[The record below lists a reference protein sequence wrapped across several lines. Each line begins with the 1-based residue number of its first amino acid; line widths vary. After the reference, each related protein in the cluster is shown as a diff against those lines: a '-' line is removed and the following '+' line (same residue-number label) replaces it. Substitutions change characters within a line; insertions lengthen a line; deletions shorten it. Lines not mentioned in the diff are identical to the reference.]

1 MKNLKMMRRGFSL
14 EYRTPL
20 FIWFGIIA
28 GLLWS
33 LDYWKVFLRAQL
45 YFPQQDHTVSQLKR
59 LLRIIL
65 FLIGVVGWG
74 YLSYSL
80 TQPRLPQKFSPSNI
94 AVNDIIL
101 CIDVSRSML
110 AEDIKPN
117 RLEAAKDRI
126 REFAKL
132 RPTDRISV
140 VIFSEKVFTLLPL
153 TTDPSL
159 LDKVLAEISIG
170 FLGSGTNIGDG
181 LALSVARAV
190 NSETKNKVIVLLTD
204 GVANVG
210 TLTPLQ
216 AAEEAKKY
224 GIKVYTIGL
233 GTDEDAKIPVGNG
246 IFGTQYQLIPG
257 GSIDYKTLK
266 EISDLTGG
274 KFYPA
279 KSDQALKDILGD
291 IQKLEKTEI
300 KVNQQV
306 VYDERYYHYLLI
318 GVLLI
323 FGVEFSRRLLMKD
336 VT

>member
-1 MKNLKMMRRGFSL
+1 MEFKN
-14 EYRTPL
+14 PL
-20 FIWFGIIA
+20 LLWFGVAA
-28 GLLWS
+28 GLMWA
-33 LDYWKVFLRAQL
+33 LDYWKVFQRAQL
-45 YFPQQDHTVSQLKR
+45 YFPQSQSSYAWWKQS
-59 LLRIIL
+59 LRILL
-65 FLIGVVGWG
+65 FLVGAAGWA
-74 YLSYSL
+74 YLSYAL
-80 TQPRLPQKFSPSNI
+80 MQPRKPQKFSPSNI
-94 AVNDIIL
+94 EVNDIVL

-110 AEDIKPN
+110 AEDIRPN
-117 RLEAAKDRI
+117 RLEVAKERI
-126 REFAKL
+126 REFARL
-132 RPTDRISV
+132 RPTDRISI

-159 LDKVLAEISIG
+159 VDQVLSEISIG
-170 FLGSGTNIGDG
+170 YLGSGTNIGDG

-216 AAEEAKKY
+216 AAEEAKRY

-246 IFGTQYQLIPG
+246 LFGTQYQLIPG
-257 GSIDYKTLK
+257 GSIDYKVLK

-279 KSDQALKDILGD
+279 KSEQALKQILDD

-300 KVNQQV
+300 KVNHQI
-306 VYDERYYHYLLI
+306 VYDEMFYTYLLI
-318 GVLLI
+318 GVAIL
-323 FGVEFSRRLLMKD
+323 FGVEVLRRLLLKD

>member
-1 MKNLKMMRRGFSL
+1 M
-14 EYRTPL
+14 EYKSPWL
-20 FIWFGIIA
+20 VWVGVIVA
-28 GLLWS
+28 LLWT
-33 LDYWKVFLRAQL
+33 LDYWKVFIRSPL
-45 YFPQQDHTVSQLKR
+45 YFPLQEKSSLRFKQFIRTVMFLTG
-59 LLRIIL
+59 LL
-65 FLIGVVGWG
+65 GWA

-80 TQPRLPQKFSPSNI
+80 MQPRKPQKFTPSNI
-94 AVNDIIL
+94 EVNDIIL

-117 RLEAAKDRI
+117 RLEVAKNRI
-126 REFAKL
+126 REFARM

-153 TTDPSL
+153 TTDPAL
-159 LDKVLAEISIG
+159 VDQVLSEISIG
-170 FLGSGTNIGDG
+170 YLGSGTNIGDG

-190 NSETKNKVIVLLTD
+190 NSDTKNKVVVLLTD

-216 AAEEAKKY
+216 AAEEAKKF

-233 GTDEDAKIPVGNG
+233 GTDEDARIPVGTG

-279 KSDQALKDILGD
+279 KSNGALKEILDD

-300 KVNQQV
+300 KVNNQI
-306 VYDERYYHYLLI
+306 VYDEQFYFYLLV
-318 GVLLI
+318 GVSLI
-323 FGVEFSRRLLMKD
+323 FAVELLRRLLLKD
-336 VT
+336 VA

>member
-1 MKNLKMMRRGFSL
+1 M
-14 EYRTPL
+14 EYKYPYL
-20 FIWFGIIA
+20 IWLGVIA
-28 GLLWS
+28 GLIWA
-33 LDYWKVFLRAQL
+33 LDYWKVFQRAKL
-45 YFPQQDHTVSQLKR
+45 YFPQQDHSLDLWKKTLR
-59 LLRIIL
+59 ALLFIAGIA
-65 FLIGVVGWG
+65 GWI
-74 YLSYSL
+74 YISYSL
-80 TQPRLPQKFSPSNI
+80 MQPRKPQKFSPSSVE
-94 AVNDIIL
+94 VNDIIL

-117 RLEAAKDRI
+117 RLEVAKQRI
-126 REFAKL
+126 REFANM

-159 LDKVLAEISIG
+159 VDKVLAEISIG

-210 TLTPLQ
+210 SLTPIQ
-216 AAEEAKKY
+216 AAQEAKKY

-233 GTDEDAKIPVGNG
+233 GTDDDARIPVGNG

-257 GSIDYKTLK
+257 GSIDYKVLK
-266 EISDLTGG
+266 EISELTGG

-279 KSDQALKDILGD
+279 KSDQALKEILSD

-300 KVNQQV
+300 KVNHQV
-306 VYDERYYHYLLI
+306 VYEELYYTYLAI
-318 GVLLI
+318 GVALL
-323 FGVEFSRRLLMKD
+323 FGVEVLRRLLLKD
-336 VT
+336 VV

>member
-1 MKNLKMMRRGFSL
+1 MEFKN
-14 EYRTPL
+14 PL
-20 FIWFGIIA
+20 YLWFGVAA
-28 GLLWS
+28 GLMWA
-33 LDYWKVFLRAQL
+33 LDYWKVFQRAQL
-45 YFPQQDHTVSQLKR
+45 YYPQAQSKFAWWKQG
-59 LLRIIL
+59 LRILL
-65 FLIGVVGWG
+65 FVLGAIGWA

-80 TQPRLPQKFSPSNI
+80 MQPRKPQKFSPSNI
-94 AVNDIIL
+94 EVNDIVL

-117 RLEAAKDRI
+117 RLEVAKERI
-126 REFAKL
+126 REFARL
-132 RPTDRISV
+132 RPTDRISII
-140 VIFSEKVFTLLPL
+140 IFSEKVFTLLPL
-153 TTDPSL
+153 TTDPAL
-159 LDKVLAEISIG
+159 VDQVLSEISIG
-170 FLGSGTNIGDG
+170 YLGSGTNIGDG

-216 AAEEAKKY
+216 AAEEAKNY

-246 IFGTQYQLIPG
+246 VFGTQYQLIPG
-257 GSIDYKTLK
+257 GSIDYKVLK

-279 KSDQALKDILGD
+279 KSEKALKEILDD

-300 KVNQQV
+300 KVNHQI
-306 VYDERYYHYLLI
+306 VYDEQFYTFLLL
-318 GVLLI
+318 GVAIL
-323 FGVEFSRRLLMKD
+323 FGVEVLRRLLLKD

>member
-1 MKNLKMMRRGFSL
+1 MEFKN
-14 EYRTPL
+14 PL
-20 FIWFGIIA
+20 LLWFGVIA
-28 GLLWS
+28 GLMWAR
-33 LDYWKVFLRAQL
+33 DFWKIFQRAQL
-45 YFPQQDHTVSQLKR
+45 YYPQAQSKFAWWKQG
-59 LLRIIL
+59 LRILL
-65 FLIGVVGWG
+65 FVAGAVGWA

-80 TQPRLPQKFSPSNI
+80 MQPRKPQKFSPSNI
-94 AVNDIIL
+94 EVNDIVL

-110 AEDIKPN
+110 AEDIRPN
-117 RLEAAKDRI
+117 RLEVAKEKI
-126 REFAKL
+126 REFARL
-132 RPTDRISV
+132 RPTDRISI

-159 LDKVLAEISIG
+159 VDQVLSEISIG
-170 FLGSGTNIGDG
+170 YLGSGTNIGDG

-210 TLTPLQ
+210 TLTPIQ
-216 AAEEAKKY
+216 AAEEAKRY

-246 IFGTQYQLIPG
+246 VFGTQYQLIPG
-257 GSIDYKTLK
+257 GSIDYKVLK
-266 EISDLTGG
+266 EISELTGG

-279 KSDQALKDILGD
+279 KSEKALKEILDD

-300 KVNQQV
+300 KVNHQI
-306 VYDERYYHYLLI
+306 VYDEQYYTFLLI
-318 GVLLI
+318 GVAIL
-323 FGVEFSRRLLMKD
+323 FGVEVLRRLLLKD

>member
-1 MKNLKMMRRGFSL
+1 MEFKH
-14 EYRTPL
+14 PL
-20 FIWFGIIA
+20 FIWFGVIA
-28 GLLWS
+28 GIMWA
-33 LDYWKVFLRAQL
+33 LDYWKVFQKAQL
-45 YFPQQDHTVSQLKR
+45 YFPQGQSHFAWWKKSFR
-59 LLRIIL
+59 FLL
-65 FLIGVVGWG
+65 FVAGVIGWG

-80 TQPRLPQKFSPSNI
+80 MQPRKPQKFSPSNI
-94 AVNDIIL
+94 EVNDIVL

-117 RLEAAKDRI
+117 RLEVAKERI
-126 REFAKL
+126 REFARL
-132 RPTDRISV
+132 RPTDRIAI

-153 TTDPSL
+153 TTDPAL
-159 LDKVLAEISIG
+159 VDQVLAEISIG
-170 FLGSGTNIGDG
+170 YLGSGTNIGDG

-210 TLTPLQ
+210 TLTPIQ
-216 AAEEAKKY
+216 AAEEAKKF

-233 GTDEDAKIPVGNG
+233 GTDDDAKIPVGNG
-246 IFGTQYQLIPG
+246 VFGTQYQLIPG
-257 GSIDYKTLK
+257 GSIDYKVLK
-266 EISDLTGG
+266 EISDLTGA

-279 KSDQALKDILGD
+279 KSEGALKEILDD

-306 VYDERYYHYLLI
+306 VYDEKYYSYLLI
-318 GVLLI
+318 GVALLLA
-323 FGVEFSRRLLMKD
+323 VEVLRRLLLKD

>member
-1 MKNLKMMRRGFSL
+1 M
-14 EYRTPL
+14 EYKTPIFL
-20 FIWFGIIA
+20 WFGVA
-28 GLLWS
+28 GGLLWS
-33 LDYWKVFLRAQL
+33 LDYWKVFLRSPL
-45 YFPQQDHTVSQLKR
+45 FFPQQNSSTSWWRKII
-59 LLRIIL
+59 RIFL
-65 FLIGVVGWG
+65 FIVGIISWA
-74 YLSYSL
+74 YLSYSVM
-80 TQPRLPQKFSPSNI
+80 QPRKPQKFTPSNI
-94 AVNDIIL
+94 EVNDIIL

-117 RLEAAKDRI
+117 RLEVAKARI
-126 REFAKL
+126 RDFVKL

-153 TTDPSL
+153 TTDPAL
-159 LDKVLAEISIG
+159 VDQVLSEISIG
-170 FLGSGTNIGDG
+170 YLGSGTNIGDG

-190 NSETKNKVIVLLTD
+190 NSDTKNKVIILLTD

-216 AAEEAKKY
+216 AAEEAKKF

-233 GTDEDAKIPVGNG
+233 GTDEAARIPVGNG

-279 KSDQALKDILGD
+279 KSNNALKEIMDD
-291 IQKLEKTEI
+291 IQNLEKTEI
-300 KVNQQV
+300 KVNHKII
-306 VYDERYYHYLLI
+306 YDEQFYHYLFL
-318 GVLLI
+318 GVSLL
-323 FGVEFSRRLLMKD
+323 FLVEFLRRILLRDM
-336 VT
+336 T

>member
-1 MKNLKMMRRGFSL
+1 M
-14 EYRTPL
+14 EYKYPS
-20 FIWFGIIA
+20 FVWIGVVAAIM
-28 GLLWS
+28 WS
-33 LDYWKVFLRAQL
+33 LDYWKVFLKAQL
-45 YFPQQDHTVSQLKR
+45 YFPQQKHSYFWWKKVVR
-59 LLRIIL
+59 
-65 FLIGVVGWG
+65 FAFFAIGMVGWAS
-74 YLSYSL
+74 LSYSL
-80 TQPRLPQKFSPSNI
+80 MQPRKPQKYSPSNI
-94 AVNDIIL
+94 EVNDIVL

-117 RLEAAKDRI
+117 RLEVAKERI
-126 REFAKL
+126 REFARM

-159 LDKVLAEISIG
+159 VDQVLKEISIG
-170 FLGSGTNIGDG
+170 YLGSGTNIGDG

-233 GTDEDAKIPVGNG
+233 GTDDDARIPVGNG
-246 IFGTQYQLIPG
+246 IFGTQYQKIPG

-279 KSDQALKDILGD
+279 KSAGALKEILDD

-300 KVNQQV
+300 KVNQQI
-306 VYDERYYHYLLI
+306 VYDEQFYQYLLW
-318 GVLLI
+318 GVGIL
-323 FGVEFSRRLLMKD
+323 FAVEILRRLLLKD
-336 VT
+336 VA

>member
-1 MKNLKMMRRGFSL
+1 MWIGV
-14 EYRTPL
+14 
-20 FIWFGIIA
+20 IA
-28 GLLWS
+28 GILWT
-33 LDYWKVFLRAQL
+33 LDFWKVFVRAQL
-45 YFPQQDHTVSQLKR
+45 YFPQQQNTYSLIKK
-59 LLRIIL
+59 LLRFML
-65 FLIGVVGWG
+65 FAAGIAGWA
-74 YLSYSL
+74 YLSFAL
-80 TQPRLPQKFSPSNI
+80 MQPRKPQKYSPSNI
-94 AVNDIIL
+94 EVNDIVL

-117 RLEAAKDRI
+117 RLEVAKEKI
-126 REFAKL
+126 RDFARL
-132 RPTDRISV
+132 RPTDRISI

-153 TTDPSL
+153 TTDPAL
-159 LDKVLAEISIG
+159 VDQVLSEITIG
-170 FLGSGTNIGDG
+170 YLGSGTNIGDG

-190 NSETKNKVIVLLTD
+190 NSDTKNKVIVLLTD

-233 GTDEDAKIPVGNG
+233 GTDNDAKIPVGNG

-257 GSIDYKTLK
+257 GGIDYKVLQ

-279 KSDQALKDILGD
+279 KSEGALKEILDD

-300 KVNQQV
+300 KVNHQI
-306 VYDERYYHYLLI
+306 VYDEQYYNYLII
-318 GVLLI
+318 GVALL
-323 FGVEFSRRLLMKD
+323 FAVEVLRRLLLRD
-336 VT
+336 VA

>member
-1 MKNLKMMRRGFSL
+1 M
-14 EYRTPL
+14 EYKTPL
-20 FIWFGIIA
+20 FLWLGVIA
-28 GLLWS
+28 GLFWT
-33 LDYWKVFLRAQL
+33 LDYWKVFLRSPL
-45 YFPQQDHTVSQLKR
+45 FFPQQATSTMWFRKI
-59 LLRIIL
+59 LRILL
-65 FLIGVVGWG
+65 FLVGLAGWA
-74 YLSYSL
+74 YLSYAL
-80 TQPRLPQKFSPSNI
+80 MQPRKPQKFTPSNI
-94 AVNDIIL
+94 EVNDIIL

-117 RLEAAKDRI
+117 RLEVAKDRI
-126 REFAKL
+126 RDFAKM

-153 TTDPSL
+153 TTDPAL
-159 LDKVLAEISIG
+159 VDQVLSEISIG
-170 FLGSGTNIGDG
+170 YLGSGTNIGDG

-216 AAEEAKKY
+216 AAEEAKKF

-233 GTDEDAKIPVGNG
+233 GTDDDARIPVGNG
-246 IFGTQYQLIPG
+246 VFGTQYQLIPG
-257 GSIDYKTLK
+257 GSIDYKTLQ

-279 KSDQALKDILGD
+279 KSNGALKEILDD

-300 KVNQQV
+300 KVNHKI
-306 VYDERYYHYLLI
+306 VYDEQFYSFLLL
-318 GVLLI
+318 GVCLI
-323 FGVEFSRRLLMKD
+323 FAAEFLRRILIRD
-336 VT
+336 VA